1 MKKNILFVML
11 LSLCLLLAA
20 CGGDNRVA
28 GKVESVDSPAT
39 APMGEIAPAETVPPE
54 TAVPATTAPA
64 EKDLSIGRMEGGVYT
79 NEYVGFACTLDSSWT
94 FYSAKEL
101 QEIPDTVSD
110 AISGSELAQLMEGVQ
125 QFTDMQ
131 AENVDD
137 LLTVNVLYQKLSMQE
152 RLAYMTMSEE
162 QIVDETLAQRD
173 MLAEAYA
180 QAGMTLLSMDKVQV
194 EFLGQTRY
202 AIHSS
207 LTIGEVP
214 YYTLQIVDF
223 RLGEY
228 GVTTTLASFMEDT
241 TSGLLELFYP
251 LEK

>member
-1 MKKNILFVML
+1 MKKKLLFVMFL
-11 LSLCLLLAA
+11 ALCLALTA
-20 CGGDNRVA
+20 CGGGKPAA
-28 GKVESVDSPAT
+28 GKVETVGEAPTVPAGT
-39 APMGEIAPAETVPPE
+39 VAPAETLPPE

-64 EKDLSIGRMEGGVYT
+64 ENDLSIGRMEGGVYT

-131 AENVDD
+131 AENVDAMV
-137 LLTVNVLYQKLSMQE
+137 TVNVLYQKLSMQE
-152 RLAYMTMSEE
+152 RIAYMTMSEE

-194 EFLGQTRY
+194 EFLGQSRY
-202 AIHSS
+202 AIHTQ
-207 LTIGEVP
+207 LELEGIP
-214 YYTLQIVDF
+214 YYTLQLVDF
-223 RLGEY
+223 HLGEY
-228 GVTTTLASFMEDT
+228 GVTTTLASFLEDT
-241 TSGLLELFYP
+241 TSGLLDLFYP

>member
-11 LSLCLLLAA
+11 LSLCLLFAA

-39 APMGEIAPAETVPPE
+39 APMGEIAPVETVPPE

-202 AIHSS
+202 TIHSS

-223 RLGEY
+223 QLGEY
-228 GVTTTLASFMEDT
+228 GVTTTLASFLEDT
-241 TSGLLELFYP
+241 TSGLLDLFYP